1 VPPNTIPP
9 ELCKPL
15 RKKIIIHG
23 GRCMHR
29 AVSIFLFR
37 TILSLS
43 GVKAFML
50 LATVKVWLETGGGN
64 SDW

>member
-1 VPPNTIPP
+1 
-9 ELCKPL
+9 
-15 RKKIIIHG
+15 
-23 GRCMHR
+23 MHR

-43 GVKAFML
+43 GVPAFML
-50 LATVKVWLETGGGN
+50 LDTVKVWLETGGSN